1 MKAKID
7 LEKFICSYVK
17 YNNIQDAL
25 KDQGL
30 KCCNDEIVEIS
41 QESDDKIK
49 KDIVAAVETYG
60 DFTQHRKE
68 EIYAWLKKQNETPMD
83 VMDIEKQYDIDVLE
97 KHITKDSISE
107 LAHTVIVRNGWEI
120 VDAKEQKP
128 IEKKELKKIVV
139 PIFNIGDTIIDK
151 DFYECGTE
159 TIKDIKDGQYIFTD
173 GYSINIDEQEGW
185 QLVKASAN
193 IERNST
199 EWSEEDEG
207 FLNLLLAIFK
217 VEHPNGIFSTGNIT
231 VFNGDSVTSNRIIDW
246 IKSIKDRAQSKFTKW
261 TEEDERIK
269 NHVLQIIKKY
279 WNSLPDTDYDENEI
293 SESCY
298 NWIESFKGY
307 IQPHS
312 KQEWTEEDERIYQSI
327 IDDTVQ
333 ENQLDDKQI
342 NWLKLLKQRYGWK
355 PSKEQIIALRWV
367 LNNIPYNKHKE
378 EISGLLDQIKNL

>member
-49 KDIVAAVETYG
+49 KDIIAAVETYG
-60 DFTQHRKE
+60 DFTQCRKE
-68 EIYAWLKKQNETPMD
+68 EIYAWLEKQNGTPMD
-83 VMDIEKQYDIDVLE
+83 VIDIEKQYDIDVLE

-128 IEKKELKKIVV
+128 VEKKELKKIVV

-246 IKSIKDRAQSKFTKW
+246 IKDLKDRVQA
-261 TEEDERIK
+261 
-269 NHVLQIIKKY
+269 
-279 WNSLPDTDYDENEI
+279 
-293 SESCY
+293 
-298 NWIESFKGY
+298 
-307 IQPHS
+307 QPHWKPS
-312 KQEWTEEDERIYQSI
+312 QEQMYMLEWLTTNI
-327 IDDTVQ
+327 
-333 ENQLDDKQI
+333 LDDGIVGNKAKEVLNTLIEQ
-342 NWLKLLKQRYGWK
+342 LKSLGQRHIWK